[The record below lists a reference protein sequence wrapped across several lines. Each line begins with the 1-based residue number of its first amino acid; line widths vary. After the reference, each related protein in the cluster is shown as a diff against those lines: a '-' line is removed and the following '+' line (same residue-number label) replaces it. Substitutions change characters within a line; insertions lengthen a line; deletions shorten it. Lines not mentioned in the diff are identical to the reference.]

1 MRIVVV
7 LNSLGI
13 GGAERQALA
22 VAEAMVKRGHQ
33 VSVLALQSRR
43 PAEWPTALDTLHLDL
58 RKQPESFAAA
68 MLRARRFL
76 REFEPDLLHSHSF
89 HSNIFARLLKL
100 LVPSARVVSTVHNV
114 YEGGPMRMLLYRL
127 TDSLSCRTV
136 FVSRAAANRFVRL
149 KAVPELKY
157 SVLTNGIDTA
167 EFTPDNTRRAATRT
181 AMSVDS
187 RFVWFTAGRLAPAK
201 DLPNLLEAFRQVR
214 REFPDAELWIA
225 GAPPDAKFIRS
236 SDGKASLYS
245 VAATQREMRDSIR
258 WLGLR
263 RDIPALLDA
272 ADAFVLASAWEGM
285 PLALGEAMAMEKPIV
300 ATDAGGVRELV
311 GGAGIVVPLK
321 NSAALA
327 QAMITTM
334 QQSRESLAASGRKAR
349 TRIQEHFEM
358 NAVVDAWEALYKQL
372 IASG

>member
-1 MRIVVV
+1 
-7 LNSLGI
+7 
-13 GGAERQALA
+13 
-22 VAEAMVKRGHQ
+22 
-33 VSVLALQSRR
+33 
-43 PAEWPTALDTLHLDL
+43 
-58 RKQPESFAAA
+58 
-68 MLRARRFL
+68 
-76 REFEPDLLHSHSF
+76 
-89 HSNIFARLLKL
+89 
-100 LVPSARVVSTVHNV
+100 
-114 YEGGPMRMLLYRL
+114 
-127 TDSLSCRTV
+127 
-136 FVSRAAANRFVRL
+136 
-149 KAVPELKY
+149 
-157 SVLTNGIDTA
+157 
-167 EFTPDNTRRAATRT
+167 
-181 AMSVDS
+181 MSVDS

-358 NAVVDAWEALYKQL
+358 NAVVDAWEALSQTADRKRL
-372 IASG
+372 TAKEKGRSIVLRPAACCPPTAVRIGMLPE

>member
-1 MRIVVV
+1 
-7 LNSLGI
+7 
-13 GGAERQALA
+13 
-22 VAEAMVKRGHQ
+22 
-33 VSVLALQSRR
+33 
-43 PAEWPTALDTLHLDL
+43 
-58 RKQPESFAAA
+58 
-68 MLRARRFL
+68 
-76 REFEPDLLHSHSF
+76 
-89 HSNIFARLLKL
+89 
-100 LVPSARVVSTVHNV
+100 
-114 YEGGPMRMLLYRL
+114 
-127 TDSLSCRTV
+127 
-136 FVSRAAANRFVRL
+136 
-149 KAVPELKY
+149 
-157 SVLTNGIDTA
+157 
-167 EFTPDNTRRAATRT
+167 
-181 AMSVDS
+181 MSVDS

-300 ATDAGGVRELV
+300 VTDAGGVRELV

-327 QAMITTM
+327 QAMIDDH
-334 QQSRESLAASGRKAR
+334 AAEQGIARRVRPQGTNANSGALRNQCCCRCVGGTVQTADRKRLTAKEKGR
-349 TRIQEHFEM
+349 SIVLRPAACSSPNRRQNW
-358 NAVVDAWEALYKQL
+358 NAA
-372 IASG
+372 